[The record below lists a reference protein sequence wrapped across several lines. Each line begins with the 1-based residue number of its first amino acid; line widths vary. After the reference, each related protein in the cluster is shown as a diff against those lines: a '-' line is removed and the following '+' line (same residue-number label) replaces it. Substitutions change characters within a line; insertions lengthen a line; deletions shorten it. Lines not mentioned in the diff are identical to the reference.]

1 MEEDILA
8 PLRRWQEGLG
18 IAKVR
23 FESFEFGTNGC
34 ACECVCMC
42 LFGGK
47 QGRVLAGGPGHRQGA
62 I

>member
-23 FESFEFGTNGC
+23 V
-34 ACECVCMC
+34 CVGVCWD
-42 LFGGK
+42 
-47 QGRVLAGGPGHRQGA
+47 
-62 I
+62 